1 MAKVRVELNKQG
13 IVDLLKDPELEAG
26 LQSLA
31 SANASGEWQTDTK
44 YITGNRPRVVASI
57 FTTDREAI
65 QEELDTHRLVGG
77 LHG

>member
-13 IVDLLKDPELEAG
+13 IVDLLKDPTLEAG
-26 LQSLA
+26 LQDLA
-31 SANASGEWQTDTK
+31 SRNASGWETDTK

-57 FTTDREAI
+57 YTTDRDAI
-65 QEELDTHRLVGG
+65 QEELDTHALVGG